1 MAGIDQLRQNS
12 QAMTTM
18 RSQQQK
24 VNDNASSTS
33 NTTASTSNT
42 TASTTPTQHD
52 EISLSAQGKAVGQIH
67 QQLATEPSFDADK
80 VAKIKEAIS
89 NGSYKVDPDKLASN
103 IMKFENELKDI

>member
-1 MAGIDQLRQNS
+1 MTGIDQLRQNS

-24 VNDNASSTS
+24 VNDNASST
-33 NTTASTSNT
+33 NNT
-42 TASTTPTQHD
+42 TASTTPPQHD

-103 IMKFENELKDI
+103 IMKFESELKDI

>member
-33 NTTASTSNT
+33 NTTAST
-42 TASTTPTQHD
+42 TPTQYD

>member
-24 VNDNASSTS
+24 VNDNASST
-33 NTTASTSNT
+33 NNT

-89 NGSYKVDPDKLASN
+89 SGSYKVDPDKLASN
-103 IMKFENELKDI
+103 IMKFESELKDI

>member
-33 NTTASTSNT
+33 NTTAST
-42 TASTTPTQHD
+42 TPAQHD

>member
-12 QAMTTM
+12 QAMTIM

-24 VNDNASSTS
+24 VNDNAS
-33 NTTASTSNT
+33 STSNT

>member
-33 NTTASTSNT
+33 NT
-42 TASTTPTQHD
+42 TTPTQHD

>member
-24 VNDNASSTS
+24 VNDNASST
-33 NTTASTSNT
+33 NNT
-42 TASTTPTQHD
+42 TASTTPPQHD

-103 IMKFENELKDI
+103 IMKFESELKDI

>member
-33 NTTASTSNT
+33 NTTAST
-42 TASTTPTQHD
+42 TPTLHD

>member
-24 VNDNASSTS
+24 VNDNASSTN
-33 NTTASTSNT
+33 NTTASTI
-42 TASTTPTQHD
+42 PTQHD